1 MSQEIILGGVE
12 AEGSWAH
19 QPALAPHV
27 AGEAGRTYQSFSE
40 KAESWLWCTIACKD
54 AEEGG
59 KGQLQTPLSLL
70 CRDLLLTFLPKTVFK
85 AGGKNGMQEQPFSQA
100 TASPLI
106 FPHIICNATLLSVYC
121 FTTYFSSYY
130 LQYHPSESQLS
141 LALG

>member
-1 MSQEIILGGVE
+1 MSQEIISEGVE

-19 QPALAPHV
+19 PPALAPHV

-70 CRDLLLTFLPKTVFK
+70 CRDLLLTFLRKTVSK
-85 AGGKNGMQEQPFSQA
+85 AGEKMGCRSNLPLRPLLHHSFFLTLFAIPPFREPALHGPGMTGKD
-100 TASPLI
+100 
-106 FPHIICNATLLSVYC
+106 TLVLAARGAG
-121 FTTYFSSYY
+121 
-130 LQYHPSESQLS
+130 HPD
-141 LALG
+141 

>member
-70 CRDLLLTFLPKTVFK
+70 CRDLFLTFLPKTVFK
-85 AGGKNGMQEQPFSQA
+85 AGEKNGMQEQPFS
-100 TASPLI
+100 
-106 FPHIICNATLLSVYC
+106 VYC
-121 FTTYFSSYY
+121 FATHFSSYY

-141 LALG
+141 MALG